1 MGCINVG
8 GDLDNFHLFQ
18 GSVSESQLFFSN
30 GPDDVGR
37 WQRATFKFFFSSGDL
52 YWIGSDKSCSTLIA
66 RHKLGAVH
74 VHVYWPLMKLL
85 EHRCAEAKL
94 SPPNP

>member
-1 MGCINVG
+1 MAYMLDHSSNEFGVKSAKKNVVKQGHPNVGCINVG

-37 WQRATFKFFFSSGDL
+37 WQRATFKFLHIQGTS
-52 YWIGSDKSCSTLIA
+52 IGLVRTNHA
-66 RHKLGAVH
+66 
-74 VHVYWPLMKLL
+74 LL
-85 EHRCAEAKL
+85 SLVDTNLA
-94 SPPNP
+94 